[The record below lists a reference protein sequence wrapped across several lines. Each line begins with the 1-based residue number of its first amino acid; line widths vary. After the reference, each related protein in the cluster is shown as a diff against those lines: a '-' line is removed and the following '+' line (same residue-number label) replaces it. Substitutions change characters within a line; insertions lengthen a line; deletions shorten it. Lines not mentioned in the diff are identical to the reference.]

1 MATIADL
8 PIPDFSKM
16 SDDQLLALIKDVRA
30 RRRNPE
36 PEVKAAAQKK
46 VQAKVKKGKAVALK
60 SVDSLLEG
68 VSKEDAAKLLAMLR
82 EGKK

>member
-8 PIPDFSKM
+8 SIPDFSKM

-36 PEVKAAAQKK
+36 PEVKAATQKK

-82 EGKK
+82 ESKK